1 MEDGQVV
8 LVDLG
13 STNGTFVNGQPV
25 RRVAL
30 VDGTTVTL
38 GRTTMIFRQDDRY

>member
-1 MEDGQVV
+1 
-8 LVDLG
+8 
-13 STNGTFVNGQPV
+13 V

-38 GRTTMIFRQDDRY
+38 GRTTMIFRQDDGY